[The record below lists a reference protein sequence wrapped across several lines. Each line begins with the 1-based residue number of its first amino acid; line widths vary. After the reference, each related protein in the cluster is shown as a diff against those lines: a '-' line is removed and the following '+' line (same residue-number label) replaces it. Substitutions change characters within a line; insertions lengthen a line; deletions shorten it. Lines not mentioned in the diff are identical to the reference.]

1 MKLKSLFV
9 ATVAVAGLASCSSDK
24 IGQDGGVTG
33 SNDIEVSVSVQTA
46 ATRGAIEEGVGDSP
60 SSSINNVVA
69 YVMKGDKQVGKMDL
83 AKSGSNFN
91 GTFQNLT
98 LNGTE
103 RVVISA
109 NNYTGQD
116 VITPQGYNILD
127 VQSSKADGKAKR
139 VAAIYYFDSAS
150 LSEAV
155 KTDGENKRIYT
166 LDKMV
171 LKPQASRAEVSGT
184 VLSEESLVKSLTVTE
199 ITPNNYSLK
208 FGDPVS
214 ERFFAQS
221 TGNVVDIDETAA
233 KEKLGVLANV
243 NFYDQIKDKSKVV
256 ANHLF
261 NGDEKRIAFRMNAII
276 YDVLKDATGKR
287 VKPVDE
293 SNVVVDS
300 YVYKSKDLDA
310 LYVKVGAEYFALTEK
325 NDGKLQINGKK
336 YNKADAA
343 AVAGLELS
351 TYSTVENGTGYFNL
365 VNFAE
370 MLAGNTIDK
379 DASKEYVQGRIYK
392 VFFDKIDWNGDGVV
406 DGNDKYNPDTNGE
419 GGTTP
424 SASNADVKVGASV
437 MEWTVEN
444 TGSSVE

>member
-184 VLSEESLVKSLTVTE
+184 IDFEEKLVKSVDVTE
-199 ITPNNYSLK
+199 ITPNNYSET
-208 FGDPVS
+208 FGAT

-221 TGNVVDIDETAA
+221 TGNAVNVTEDKA
-233 KEKLGVLANV
+233 KATLGKLANV
-243 NFYDQIKDKSKVV
+243 GFYDKVKKENTLVV

-276 YDVLKDATGKR
+276 YDVVKDATGKR
-287 VKPVDE
+287 VKPVDK
-293 SNVVVDS
+293 SNTVVDS
-300 YVYKSKDLDA
+300 YVYKSEDLSA
-310 LYVKVGAEYFALTEK
+310 LYIKVGTEYFALTEK

-370 MLAGNTIDK
+370 MLAGDIIDK
-379 DASKEYVQGRIYK
+379 NASKEYVQGRIYK
-392 VFFDKIDWNGDGVV
+392 VFFNKIDWNGDGVV

-424 SASNADVKVGASV
+424 SASDADVTVGASI
-437 MEWTVEN
+437 MEWKVEN